1 MKALVEAATATKAAT
16 SDLSMVKQ
24 IYLLEN
30 ANGVGLATSVQCGIV
45 KVASACVCADVVVA
59 SAAPASSD
67 LCCFGPA
74 VLLRPARLSAA

>member
-16 SDLSMVKQ
+16 RDLSMVKQ

-30 ANGVGLATSVQCGIV
+30 ANGVGLQQPPSN
-45 KVASACVCADVVVA
+45 ASACVCADDVVVLGGA
-59 SAAPASSD
+59 ASSD
-67 LCCFGPA
+67 LCCFGLA

>member
-24 IYLLEN
+24 IYLLDN
-30 ANGVGLATSVQCGIV
+30 AIGVGLQQPPSN
-45 KVASACVCADVVVA
+45 ASACVCADVVVLGGA
-59 SAAPASSD
+59 ASSD
-67 LCCFGPA
+67 LCCFGLA